1 MSLLST
7 KFNEQAMTEQ
17 LGELLLPGEQITAAV
32 YASFREPG
40 LFRSMVQAGFLG
52 LTDQD
57 RLIGVRHTLG
67 GSVPFA
73 AYIGLL
79 KKLRV
84 KKGLLGSRNIEIDD
98 GQTHLMVAV
107 VPKVGTGVDLP
118 NQQAYFQ
125 ALISALEPRQFG

>member
-1 MSLLST
+1 MSLLNM
-7 KFNEQAMTEQ
+7 KFTEQAMMEQ
-17 LGELLLPGEQITAAV
+17 LGALLLPGEQISAAV
-32 YASFREPG
+32 YAAFREPG
-40 LFRSMVQAGFLG
+40 LFRSMVQAGFFG

-57 RLIGVRHTLG
+57 RIISVRHTLG

-98 GQTHLMVAV
+98 GHLHLMIAAT
-107 VPKVGTGVDLP
+107 PKVGTGVDLP
-118 NQQAYFQ
+118 NQQANLQ
-125 ALISALEPRQFG
+125 MIISALEPRQFG